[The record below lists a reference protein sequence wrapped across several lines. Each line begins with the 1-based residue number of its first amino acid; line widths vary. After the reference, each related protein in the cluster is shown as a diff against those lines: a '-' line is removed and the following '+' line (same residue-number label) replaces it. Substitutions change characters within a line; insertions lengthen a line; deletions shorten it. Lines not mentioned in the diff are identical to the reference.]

1 VHADELADLLRWC
14 AALSSNTADL
24 AGAVVLAAGQRW
36 SALVDSPADLRE
48 LTVRTFLR
56 TVGAAEPWPR
66 NGMERIP
73 GELRVVIAAYDK
85 LPKLQRAVVMLSC
98 LEGITF
104 AEIGGIIDRSVA
116 RVGIELDRA
125 LAMINAD
132 AYSVRA
138 ALDIATWYLPAPA
151 EVSRALRQHT
161 STRMRRRRRI
171 GLVGVA
177 ATTLLVAL
185 VTISAVHRPYVE
197 PRKSGAWSFSQTV
210 LATPGWSI
218 QSRTVERDWET
229 TILRADP
236 PSGGRCSVAVG
247 TAGAHWVRQL
257 PPSPTRIHVGIR
269 PAFFAEG
276 IWPNGGGALLWWD
289 YADAAQVI
297 IECGGVSTPRQTLP
311 ALASHV
317 ALTPEPILLPYRV
330 RSLPRHYEVTSITKG
345 LVSNSTVAFL
355 TRNDYPEGIIQ
366 VSIRYPAGMP
376 MYGVNNTALVSRYAN
391 GRHAGVCRL
400 FGDSNI
406 CVRGDLSS
414 PGSIDIADQRGAL
427 AVIDQIASN
436 LELAA
441 SPTDVTSWFDAR
453 DALPS

>member
-1 VHADELADLLRWC
+1 MHADELADLLRWC
-14 AALSSNTADL
+14 TALSHDPADL

-56 TVGAAEPWPR
+56 APEAPAPQSR
-66 NGMERIP
+66 NMERMAE
-73 GELRVVIAAYDK
+73 ELRVVIAAYDK
-85 LPKLQRAVVMLSC
+85 LPNLQRAVVLLSC

-104 AEIGGIIDRSVA
+104 AEIAGIVDRSTA
-116 RVGIELDRA
+116 RVAIELDRA

-138 ALDIATWYLPAPA
+138 ALDIASWYPPAPA
-151 EVSRALRQHT
+151 EVSRALRRHT
-161 STRMRRRRRI
+161 RARMRRRRRI

-177 ATTLLVAL
+177 VTTLLVAL

-197 PRKSGAWSFSQTV
+197 PRAYGAWTFSHTV
-210 LATPGWSI
+210 LPTPGWSI

-236 PSGGRCSVAVG
+236 PGGGHCSVFVG
-247 TAGAHWVRQL
+247 TAGAQWVRQL
-257 PPSPTRIHVGIR
+257 PPSPTRVRVGVR
-269 PAFFAEG
+269 PASFAEG
-276 IWPNGGGALLWWD
+276 IWPNGGGALLWWE
-289 YADAAQVI
+289 YADSAQVI
-297 IECGGVSTPRQTLP
+297 IECGDISTPRQTLA
-311 ALASHV
+311 ALASRV

-330 RSLPRHYEVTSITKG
+330 RSLPRQYEVTSITKG
-345 LVSNSTVAFL
+345 LVTNSTVAFL

-366 VSIRYPAGMP
+366 ISIRYPAGMP
-376 MYGVNNTALVSRYAN
+376 MYGVNNTALVSRYVN

-406 CVRGDLSS
+406 CVRGDLNS

-427 AVIDQIASN
+427 AVIDQIASQ
-436 LELAA
+436 LEVAA
-441 SPTDVTSWFDAR
+441 SPSDMRSWFDAR
-453 DALPS
+453 DALPT